1 MAEPFRRNLFQPR
14 LSYDKRVGQG
24 SRDRGYTFIEIAIV
38 TAIVGILASAALPLA
53 RVTMQRNR
61 EIELRRS
68 LREIRTAI
76 DKYKDAADQNL
87 ISPNDIDN
95 DAEGYPPTLETLV
108 EGVTPANDTTGR
120 KLRFLRRIPY
130 DPMTKS
136 TEWGMRSSRDTPDS
150 RSWGGQNVFDVYT
163 RFEGKALDGTS
174 YRDDW

>member
-1 MAEPFRRNLFQPR
+1 VDPLLRLPSRTAQRRQ
-14 LSYDKRVGQG
+14 
-24 SRDRGYTFIEIAIV
+24 RGYTFIEVAIV
-38 TAIVGILASAALPLA
+38 TAIIGVLASAALPLA

-95 DAEGYPPTLETLV
+95 DAEGYPPTLATLV
-108 EGVTPANDTTGR
+108 DGVTPANDTTGR

-130 DPMTKS
+130 DPMTRS
-136 TEWGMRSSRDTPDS
+136 TEWGLRSSRDSPGS
-150 RSWGGQNVFDVYT
+150 KSWGGQNVFDVYT
-163 RFEGKALDGTS
+163 NFDGKALDGTS

>member
-1 MAEPFRRNLFQPR
+1 MDLRTALTGQRAER
-14 LSYDKRVGQG
+14 KGQ
-24 SRDRGYTFIEIAIV
+24 SGYTFIEVAIV

-53 RVTMQRNR
+53 RVTMQRQR

-68 LREIRTAI
+68 LRDIRTAI
-76 DKYKDAADQNL
+76 DNYKDAIDQNL

-95 DAEGYPPTLETLV
+95 DAEGYPPTLDTLV

-130 DPMTKS
+130 DPMTRS
-136 TEWGMRSSRDTPDS
+136 TEWGLRSSRDTPDS
-150 RSWGGQNVFDVYT
+150 KSWGGQNVFDVYT
-163 RFEGKALDGTS
+163 KFEGKALDGTS

>member
-1 MAEPFRRNLFQPR
+1 M
-14 LSYDKRVGQG
+14 SYDKDVIRELARTEQRAK
-24 SRDRGYTFIEIAIV
+24 SREQRGYTFIEVVIV
-38 TAIVGILASAALPLA
+38 TAIIGIMASAALPLA

-87 ISPNDIDN
+87 ISPNDIDT

-130 DPMTKS
+130 DPMTRS
-136 TEWGMRSSRDTPDS
+136 TDWGLRSSRDSPDS
-150 RSWGGQNVFDVYT
+150 KSWGGQNVFDVYT
-163 RFEGKALDGTS
+163 KFDGKALDGTS